1 MLRNDQNQNL
11 PAIIMIIVNLFSP
24 WPRLIPLSLPHLLT
38 TSYMVLNTCTRPRL
52 VPGGLGGLAGEEQRV
67 RSTYIYL
74 HPWYGNLFSHQRC
87 CTFTDKDRRS
97 LIANSMLG
105 FLEGALGL
113 FSTFILSRVQ
123 TVSRTSPGPLL

>member
-11 PAIIMIIVNLFSP
+11 PAYHHDHCKP
-24 WPRLIPLSLPHLLT
+24 LLT
-38 TSYMVLNTCTRPRL
+38 LASPDPPQPPTSSYYKLHGSEHLHQTQ
-52 VPGGLGGLAGEEQRV
+52 LGAWWPWRFAGEEQRV

-87 CTFTDKDRRS
+87 YTFTDKDGRS

-113 FSTFILSRVQ
+113 FSTFILSRL
-123 TVSRTSPGPLL
+123 SAGPLL